1 MKAENPVDQH
11 NDFADNYGRKVV
23 TPGLE
28 DPRNSENFGRWWH
41 RCPSASTKS
50 GTESQTRIIVADR

>member
-28 DPRNSENFGRWWH
+28 DPRKLRKLRQVVASLSYPFDKVGDRKPNSYH
-41 RCPSASTKS
+41 RR
-50 GTESQTRIIVADR
+50 G